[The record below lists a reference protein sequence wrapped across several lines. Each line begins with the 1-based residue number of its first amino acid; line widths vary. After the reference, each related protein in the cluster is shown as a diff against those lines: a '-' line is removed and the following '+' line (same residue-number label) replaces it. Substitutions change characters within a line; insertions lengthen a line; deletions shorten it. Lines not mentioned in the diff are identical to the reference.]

1 MCCAFLLS
9 SKSVFQAGVG
19 SGVGGSDEDR
29 DRGRDRDRDRGTD
42 SEGVIVVDNQ
52 TKDYNRRD

>member
-1 MCCAFLLS
+1 MCCAFLLL

-19 SGVGGSDEDR
+19 LGVGGSDEDR

-42 SEGVIVVDNQ
+42 SEGIIVVNNQ
-52 TKDYNRRD
+52 TKDYNYRD